1 MHDPNCQRFASSS
14 EKAVLLNEGYL
25 KCSFLD
31 HLRRLGRLD
40 SGSVLASE
48 FALGRAGRRIDL
60 AIWSGEFI
68 GVEFKSKFDTLRRL
82 SWQLDAYL
90 QCFDRIIFVVDQKH
104 ASKVVAL
111 LPAPVELWVV
121 GPTGNFVLENA
132 AGVLRSQSIEGL
144 ANLCT
149 LAELRRFSKA
159 ASSNGAYRGRCSVM
173 ASGLKVEDVYESAV
187 TRFRKTFA
195 DSSRAFWN
203 AVGDQAIH
211 QSAIPN
217 LSRFAK
223 QRMRLASIQESRT
236 KLLARLGSASC
247 ENRNGPYGA
256 NRLVCPVTFAVWRRK
271 RSEVGLL
278 VKVNIYSCSR
288 RALR

>member
-1 MHDPNCQRFASSS
+1 MYDPNCQRFTSSS

-25 KCSFLD
+25 KCSFLE
-31 HLRRLGRLD
+31 HLRCLGRLD
-40 SGSVLASE
+40 SASVLASE
-48 FALGRAGRRIDL
+48 FALGGAGRRIDL

-68 GVEFKSKFDTLRRL
+68 GIEFKSKFDTLRRL

-104 ASKVVAL
+104 ASKVAAL

-132 AGVLRSQSIEGL
+132 AGVLRGQTTQGL

-149 LAELRRFSKA
+149 LAQLRRLSKA
-159 ASSNGAYRGRCSVM
+159 ASPDGAYRGRRSVM
-173 ASGLKVEDVYESAV
+173 ANGLKLEDVYESAV

-195 DSSRAFWN
+195 DSSRAFWK

-211 QSAIPN
+211 QGALPS

-223 QRMRLASIQESRT
+223 QRTRLASIQEAEQNFWRDWVRPVSNIVTAPT
-236 KLLARLGSASC
+236 KPIA
-247 ENRNGPYGA
+247 
-256 NRLVCPVTFAVWRRK
+256 
-271 RSEVGLL
+271 
-278 VKVNIYSCSR
+278 
-288 RALR
+288 

>member
-1 MHDPNCQRFASSS
+1 MYDPNCQRFTSNS
-14 EKAVLLNEGYL
+14 ENAVLLNEAYL
-25 KCSFLD
+25 KCSFLE

-40 SGSVLASE
+40 GASVLSSE
-48 FALGRAGRRIDL
+48 FALGGAGRRIDL

-104 ASKVVAL
+104 ASKVAAL
-111 LPAPVELWVV
+111 IPAPVELWVV
-121 GPTGNFVLENA
+121 GPTGNFVLESA
-132 AGVLRSQSIEGL
+132 AGVLRGQTTEGL

-149 LAELRRFSKA
+149 LAQLRRLSKA
-159 ASSNGAYRGRCSVM
+159 ASPDGAYRGRLSVM
-173 ASGLKVEDVYESAV
+173 ASGLELEDVYESAV
-187 TRFRKTFA
+187 TRFKKTFA

-211 QSAIPN
+211 QNALPS

-223 QRMRLASIQESRT
+223 QRTRLASIREAEQ
-236 KLLARLGSASC
+236 
-247 ENRNGPYGA
+247 N
-256 NRLVCPVTFAVWRRK
+256 VWRDWVRP
-271 RSEVGLL
+271 VA
-278 VKVNIYSCSR
+278 NIVMATR
-288 RALR
+288 EPIV

>member
-1 MHDPNCQRFASSS
+1 MYDPNCQRFTSNS

-25 KCSFLD
+25 KCSFLE

-40 SGSVLASE
+40 GDSVLASE
-48 FALGRAGRRIDL
+48 FSLGRAGRRIDL

-82 SWQLDAYL
+82 SWQLEAYL
-90 QCFDRIIFVVDQKH
+90 QCFDRVIFVVDQKH
-104 ASKVVAL
+104 ASKVAAL

-132 AGVLRSQSIEGL
+132 AGVLRAQTTEGL

-149 LAELRRFSKA
+149 LAQLRRLSKA
-159 ASSNGAYRGRCSVM
+159 ASPDGANRGRRSVM
-173 ASGLKVEDVYESAV
+173 ASGLKLEDVYQSAV
-187 TRFRKTFA
+187 TRFRKAFA

-203 AVGDQAIH
+203 AVEDEAIH
-211 QSAIPN
+211 QNALPS

-223 QRMRLASIQESRT
+223 QRTRLASIQEAEQNFWRDWV
-236 KLLARLGSASC
+236 R
-247 ENRNGPYGA
+247 PVA
-256 NRLVCPVTFAVWRRK
+256 NIVTVPPQPI
-271 RSEVGLL
+271 V
-278 VKVNIYSCSR
+278 
-288 RALR
+288 